1 MFAAKRKAT
10 IVTHPPNHALTRF
23 SKTAASCPATCF
35 QTNLVSDLA
44 GVAQTQDPH
53 LVNPWGISE
62 SPGSPFWISDNNAGV
77 ATLYNTAG
85 TPQAL
90 VVSIPSPGD
99 PASSTGTPTGT
110 VFNADLAGGGF
121 KISDGTHTAPAV
133 FLFATEDG
141 TILGWNPTVDPTGK
155 FDGPGGVSTHAVIA
169 VDNSANPTAAD
180 GTVYKGLTMATD
192 ANGRTLLYATNFRSG
207 QIDVFDT
214 SFKPVTNP
222 PTGAFTD
229 AKLPARLRAIQYRS
243 AERSDLRNLRQARCR
258 RAR

>member
-10 IVTHPPNHALTRF
+10 IVT
-23 SKTAASCPATCF
+23 PAKPCVEVLEDRCLLSGNVL

-44 GVAQTQDPH
+44 GVAQTQDKN

-62 SPGSPFWISDNNAGV
+62 SPGSPFWISDNNAGLS
-77 ATLYNTAG
+77 TLYNTAG
-85 TPQAL
+85 APNAL

-99 PASSTGTPTGT
+99 PASSTGAPTGT

-121 KISDGTHTAPAV
+121 KISDGTHTTPAV

-155 FDGPGGVSTHAVIA
+155 LDGPNGVSTHAVIA

-180 GTVYKGLTMATD
+180 GAVYKGLTMATD

-207 QIDVFDT
+207 QVDVFDT
-214 SFKPVTNP
+214 SFKPVTNL
-222 PTGAFTD
+222 GAVAFTD
-229 AKLPARLRAIQYRS
+229 AKLPAGYAPFNVEVLNGQVYVTYA
-243 AERSDLRNLRQARCR
+243 
-258 RAR
+258 